1 MKKNKF
7 LLFFTDKN
15 YRFAT
20 LELLKIKFT
29 TLPGIKHI
37 ISLCAQWR
45 FYKKTQHMDSWE
57 RHVALKNVEYWNEKF
72 VFTCKLIRLYASIMA
87 EDEYRNDEDFLKN
100 KQEVLE
106 CKLMAE
112 EEDLREFREWV
123 KSITPDERDGSRVK
137 DVFDRYTSSLGMAN

>member
-1 MKKNKF
+1 MKKNK
-7 LLFFTDKN
+7 LVLFFTDKK

-57 RHVALKNVEYWNEKF
+57 RYVSLKNAETWYETF
-72 VFTCKLIRLYASIMA
+72 SFTCKLIRLYASIMA
-87 EDEYRNDEDFLKN
+87 EGEYRNDGDFLKN

-112 EEDLREFREWV
+112 EELREFREWV
-123 KSITPDERDGSRVK
+123 ENITPDERDGSLVK
-137 DVFDRYTSSLGMAN
+137 DVFDRYTANLAEAN